1 MSSSGVLSV
10 AFSFLPKRL
19 GGGRIGG
26 RRWEGRDVVGVG
38 RYGLG
43 GNIQNIAPAR
53 IEAEVARR

>member
-19 GGGRIGG
+19 G
-26 RRWEGRDVVGVG
+26 GRDVVGVG

>member
-19 GGGRIGG
+19 GGGRTGG
-26 RRWEGRDVVGVG
+26 RRDVVGVG